1 MSQPS
6 DAEVEGTHYL
16 VCSCGFDPWKSLS
29 TDNSGPDEDSAR
41 IALGV
46 HLREHN
52 RRLIGRRLFMSNSST
67 PAADL
72 AELARGA
79 AWGLA
84 KGGHLDSWEDGKA
97 ALFIRLDILEAAE
110 RAGIHVDLKGE
121 GIGSIY
127 TRAEVNALV

>member
-1 MSQPS
+1 
-6 DAEVEGTHYL
+6 
-16 VCSCGFDPWKSLS
+16 
-29 TDNSGPDEDSAR
+29 
-41 IALGV
+41 
-46 HLREHN
+46 
-52 RRLIGRRLFMSNSST
+52 MSNSST